1 MPKRPLRHAAGQADA
16 KHTDAKQRR
25 AAQTLAQAAKDQRNE
40 QDSQD
45 SQDES
50 AVALL
55 NGTVLRAFSGLYE
68 VDVRAPLDASTA
80 VARPEATPFEA
91 VPPETKKPM
100 REKAAK
106 TEVLKAATAQAVETQ
121 IAIEAEQSSDIVLCQ
136 VSGRLKKGKRLM
148 AQPVSVGDRVRVRSL
163 ETSGMDARGRTLR
176 EGYIEE
182 VRPRTSVL
190 ARSRFNKAN
199 QITVANLD
207 QAVIVMSLREPELS
221 THRLDRFL
229 VLAESS
235 ELRAV
240 ICLNKADL
248 VPKRSLPKATRDII
262 ALYGGLGYQIVTT
275 SAEKDLG
282 VEELRELLRDHIS
295 AVLGS
300 SGVGKSSLINAV
312 QPGLHLWVGDVMEIG
327 KGRHTTTDVSLHR
340 LDKGGYIADTPG
352 IKTVSLLEREDVDL
366 AQCFPEFVRLETPCR
381 FNNCKHLHEPG
392 CAVRAAVE
400 AKQINAARYESYR
413 RMSLETQSEDQA
425 KAEPQTASI
434 E

>member
-1 MPKRPLRHAAGQADA
+1 
-16 KHTDAKQRR
+16 
-25 AAQTLAQAAKDQRNE
+25 
-40 QDSQD
+40 
-45 SQDES
+45 
-50 AVALL
+50 
-55 NGTVLRAFSGLYE
+55 
-68 VDVRAPLDASTA
+68 
-80 VARPEATPFEA
+80 
-91 VPPETKKPM
+91 
-100 REKAAK
+100 
-106 TEVLKAATAQAVETQ
+106 
-121 IAIEAEQSSDIVLCQ
+121 
-136 VSGRLKKGKRLM
+136 KKGKRVLSQVV
-148 AQPVSVGDRVRVRSL
+148 AVGDRVRVRPLDTLGPDS
-163 ETSGMDARGRTLR
+163 RGRRLR

-182 VRPRTSVL
+182 VLPRVTTL
-190 ARSRFNKAN
+190 GRSRFNKSG
-199 QITVANLD
+199 QVTVANLD
-207 QAVIVMSLREPELS
+207 QVVVVMSLREPDLN

-248 VPKRSLPKATRDII
+248 VPKRSLPKATRDLI
-262 ALYGGLGYQIVTT
+262 ALYGGLGYEIVTT
-275 SAEKDLG
+275 SAETDLG

-340 LDKGGYIADTPG
+340 LNKGGYIADTPG

-366 AQCFPEFVRLETPCR
+366 TQCFPEFVRLETPCR

-400 AKQINAARYESYR
+400 AKQINNARYESYR
-413 RMSLETQSEDQA
+413 RMSLETQSE
-425 KAEPQTASI
+425 E
-434 E
+434 